1 MIWLLFLAL
10 AALVLAPLAFA
21 LLRPARLTGRRE
33 ADLALYR
40 AQLAEL
46 EREREAGR
54 LEESAHRA
62 AVVEVQR
69 RLLATPETV
78 PASRATRGSPGAT
91 PRTTPRTTPGALSGG
106 AALLAASLFLVPA
119 AGFGIYLWGGHPDI
133 PAAPFRE
140 RAAEAARE
148 EALLAQL
155 RSRIEQ
161 LPPGSEAA
169 RQGWILLGNAQRGRG
184 RLTAAAEAWEHA
196 LGTRFDPDLA
206 AELAGLRIELSQFD
220 RAAALLDKAL
230 AVEPNSPQ
238 LRFLRGMAD
247 AQAGRP
253 EAARAAWTTLMA
265 ALPPDSPWRRL
276 LRQRLDALP

>member
-1 MIWLLFLAL
+1 MIWLLFLLL
-10 AALVLAPLAFA
+10 AALALAPLAFA

-46 EREREAGR
+46 EREHAAGR

-69 RLLATPETV
+69 RLLASPEAA
-78 PASRATRGSPGAT
+78 PA
-91 PRTTPRTTPGALSGG
+91 PRTTRG
-106 AALLAASLFLVPA
+106 AALLAASLFLIPA
-119 AGFGIYLWGGHPDI
+119 IGLGIYLRGGHPDI

-140 RAAEAARE
+140 RAAEAARD

-155 RSRIEQ
+155 RSRLEQ
-161 LPPGSEAA
+161 LPPDSEAA

-184 RLTAAAEAWEHA
+184 QLAAAAEAWEHA
-196 LGTRFDPDLA
+196 LASRFDPDLA

-220 RAAALLDKAL
+220 AAATLLDRAL
-230 AVEPNSPQ
+230 AVAPEAPQ

-247 AQAGRP
+247 ARAGRT
-253 EAARAAWTTLMA
+253 EAARQAWTALMA
-265 ALPPDSPWRRL
+265 ELPPDSPWRGL
-276 LRQRLDALP
+276 LRQRLDELP

>member
-1 MIWLLFLAL
+1 MIWLLFLVL

-46 EREREAGR
+46 ERERAAGR
-54 LEESAHRA
+54 LEEGAHRA

-69 RLLATPETV
+69 RLLAAPEAA
-78 PASRATRGSPGAT
+78 PAPGAT
-91 PRTTPRTTPGALSGG
+91 RG
-106 AALLAASLFLVPA
+106 AALLAASLFLIPA
-119 AGFGIYLWGGHPDI
+119 IGFGIYLWGGHPGI

-140 RAAEAARE
+140 RAAEAARD

-155 RSRIEQ
+155 RSRLDQ
-161 LPPGSEAA
+161 LPPESEAA

-184 RLTAAAEAWEHA
+184 RLTGAAEAWEHA
-196 LGTRFDPDLA
+196 LASRFDPDLA
-206 AELAGLRIELSQFD
+206 AELAAVRIELSQPD
-220 RAAALLDKAL
+220 AAVALLDRAL
-230 AVEPNSPQ
+230 AAQPKAAQ

-253 EAARAAWTTLMA
+253 EAARATWTALMA
-265 ALPPDSPWRRL
+265 DLPPDSPWRGL
-276 LRQRLDALP
+276 LRQRLDELP